1 MFIWS
6 LFWCHYYS
14 VYRWE
19 EVLPVMSKGEKARIT
34 VPAALAYGD
43 RGYPPIVPPNAKLI
57 FEIELLSL
65 SSSKY
70 DEIVKRQD

>member
-1 MFIWS
+1 M
-6 LFWCHYYS
+6 
-14 VYRWE
+14 YRWE